1 MNKKL
6 IITGFARSGTSL
18 ITKFLNFNGYDT
30 GGNWVEE
37 DNAGYEDEDFQKL
50 ITTFQMNAKTESLIL
65 FLINE
70 IKKIDKMVI
79 KHPRVLFNPEFMRIW
94 TLVYPDTCMI
104 VNYREPLHALKSKNI
119 SGNIGYF
126 TNISTSELDTKF
138 HSFIDILINLRIK
151 HHILYFPDFLN
162 DYDELYHVISSLG
175 IYIDKSKGRKIWN
188 EIVDFDKVHYK

>member
-70 IKKIDKMVI
+70 IKKIDKDI
-79 KHPRVLFNPEFMRIW
+79 KTIF
-94 TLVYPDTCMI
+94 
-104 VNYREPLHALKSKNI
+104 I
-119 SGNIGYF
+119 SGY
-126 TNISTSELDTKF
+126 TSDIIKTQGLLGQGSNLLTK
-138 HSFIDILINLRIK
+138 
-151 HHILYFPDFLN
+151 P
-162 DYDELYHVISSLG
+162 VMT
-175 IYIDKSKGRKIWN
+175 DKLL
-188 EIVDFDKVHYK
+188 EKVKEVLKNAY